1 MNKIFNFIIQLLLSI
16 FIIIFILFNVAEFSI
31 SNKNASI
38 YFKHSSYAANV
49 YNVFK
54 NDLDSIIFDESIKNE
69 YLKFYD
75 VKLIK
80 SDLVKYINNKSINH
94 NSSLEIILKNNIS
107 DTDKIKQQNEKVYE
121 VYKSNMFIKSEY
133 KKLHNKFLLDS
144 NNILFI
150 NIILIT
156 SITLLFTYLY
166 FKNKDLIKQSLL
178 NVASTFILVFVI
190 IKYTFR
196 NMYYIN
202 DYYTNFLKYIIN
214 FNAYIYISISL
225 VIGIIFLV
233 LYLKKIKRR

>member
-38 YFKHSSYAANV
+38 YFKHSSYASNV
-49 YNVFK
+49 YNAFK
-54 NDLDSIIFDESIKNE
+54 NDLDSTVFDESIKNE

-107 DTDKIKQQNEKVYE
+107 ETDKIKQQNEKVYE

-178 NVASTFILVFVI
+178 NVASTFLIVFVI

-225 VIGIIFLV
+225 VIGIIFLI

>member
-1 MNKIFNFIIQLLLSI
+1 
-16 FIIIFILFNVAEFSI
+16 
-31 SNKNASI
+31 
-38 YFKHSSYAANV
+38 
-49 YNVFK
+49 
-54 NDLDSIIFDESIKNE
+54 
-69 YLKFYD
+69 
-75 VKLIK
+75 
-80 SDLVKYINNKSINH
+80 
-94 NSSLEIILKNNIS
+94 
-107 DTDKIKQQNEKVYE
+107 
-121 VYKSNMFIKSEY
+121 MFIKSEY

-225 VIGIIFLV
+225 VIGIIFLI